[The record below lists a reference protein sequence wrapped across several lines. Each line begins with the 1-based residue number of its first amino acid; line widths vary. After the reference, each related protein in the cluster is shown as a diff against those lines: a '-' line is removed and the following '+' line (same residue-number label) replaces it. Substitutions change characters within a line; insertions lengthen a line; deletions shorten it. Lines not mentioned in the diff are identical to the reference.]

1 MTNVL
6 LNDKPGVE
14 RRNEE
19 RGAHAGARGE
29 VPARARSEERKK
41 RETLMI
47 VALLVL
53 TCVCFANTL
62 TNGFVYDDDQQILQN
77 PYVKSWKFIPQIFT
91 TTVWSFVG
99 QAGATNYYRPL
110 MTLTY
115 LGLWSLFGDAP
126 SGFHIFNLAMQLA
139 VVVLV
144 FFVGRRLLG
153 HEWMAWIAALV
164 FAVHPVHTEVVDWIA
179 SVPDLE
185 TTFFSLLLLWLIA
198 DFEMAD
204 WVAGALGALA
214 LLGALFAK
222 EPSLLV
228 APLAL
233 VFGYLLSGKAGANG
247 DEAVGGGQGATS
259 SVPFAHRVAR
269 WLPILLMGAAYVAW
283 RILLFGKLAPV
294 LQHAQITW
302 PQAVYSACALVLTY
316 ARLLV
321 WPARLSAFHVFHA
334 SHSPWEP
341 QVLGGVVIIAGFLAG
356 AVVAWRKRVPEAS
369 FCVVWMAL
377 TLLPVLNARWM
388 AANVL
393 TERYLYLPSVGFCWL
408 IGWGA
413 VRLWKRAASW
423 GTVGLA
429 SRSIVTWGGCGM
441 LAACAFLVVQ
451 RNRVWH
457 DDLSLY
463 TQTLVTDPD
472 AAIIRNNLAGAYL
485 AVGNLDRA
493 ETEWLAALA
502 GKPDNVITMNAL
514 GVLYTREKKYDAAE
528 KYLLMAIHT
537 RPEWADGHYDY
548 AIVLGRVGKD
558 AESKAEFQRAIALA
572 PFNPTARLWYGKTL
586 LTDREFAEAEAQFR
600 RSYELQPSDEALR
613 GLADVYLQT
622 GQSEKAQG
630 ALGEFL
636 SHSPYDSEAHLQLA
650 KLLEAAGENAKAMAE
665 YRAVLVTDP
674 RNMEAIAALKKNQ

>member
-1 MTNVL
+1 MANAL
-6 LNDKPGVE
+6 LNNQPRLTTREGL
-14 RRNEE
+14 
-19 RGAHAGARGE
+19 
-29 VPARARSEERKK
+29 PARREAAPARQDAHRKK
-41 RETLMI
+41 RETLLI
-47 VALLVL
+47 AALVL
-53 TCVCFANTL
+53 VTCACFANTL
-62 TNGFVYDDDQQILQN
+62 ANGFVYDDDQQILQN

-115 LGLWSLFGDAP
+115 LGLWSVFGDAP

-139 VVVLV
+139 VVVMV

-153 HEWMAWIAALV
+153 DEWMAGIAALL

-204 WVAGALGALA
+204 GVAGALGALA

-228 APLAL
+228 APLAIG
-233 VFGYLLSGKAGANG
+233 FGYLAAAKAAAGAG
-247 DEAVGGGQGATS
+247 AWGAAV
-259 SVPFAHRVAR
+259 VPFRRRVAR
-269 WLPILLMGAAYVAW
+269 WLPVLAMGAAYVAW
-283 RILLFGKLAPV
+283 RIALFGKLAPV
-294 LQHAQITW
+294 LQHAQISW
-302 PQAVYSACALVLTY
+302 PQAVYSAFALVLQY

-321 WPARLSAFHVFHA
+321 WPTRLSAFHVFHV
-334 SHSPWEP
+334 SHAMREP
-341 QVLGGVVIIAGFLAG
+341 RVLGGV
-356 AVVAWRKRVPEAS
+356 AVVAGFVAMALVAWRRCVPEIT
-369 FCVVWMAL
+369 FCVLWMAL
-377 TLLPVLNARWM
+377 TLLPVLNPRWM

-408 IGWGA
+408 VGWFGVQAWRRLGSLAGA
-413 VRLWKRAASW
+413 GTTLRAAYA
-423 GTVGLA
+423 VVA
-429 SRSIVTWGGCGM
+429 SGIFVASVFAVM
-441 LAACAFLVVQ
+441 Q

-472 AAIIRNNLAGAYL
+472 AAIIRNNLAGTYFSL
-485 AVGNLDRA
+485 GNLEGA
-493 ETEWLAALA
+493 EKEWLGALA

-514 GVLYTREKKYDAAE
+514 GVLYTREKKYEEAQ
-528 KYLLMAIHT
+528 KYLLMAMHT

-548 AIVLGRVGKD
+548 AIVLERVGKD

-572 PFNPTARLWYGKTL
+572 PFNPAARLWYAKVL
-586 LTDREFAEAEAQFR
+586 LADREYAEAEAHFR
-600 RSYELQPSDEALR
+600 RSNELQPSDEALR

-622 GQSEKAQG
+622 GQNEKAV
-630 ALGEFL
+630 ATLREYL

-650 KLLEAAGENAKAMAE
+650 KLLDARGDYPGATVEF
-665 YRAVLVTDP
+665 RAVLVTDP
-674 RNMEAIAALKKNQ
+674 RNMEAIAALKKSH

>member
-1 MTNVL
+1 MTNAL
-6 LNDKPGVE
+6 LNDKPHVE
-14 RRNEE
+14 MRKD
-19 RGAHAGARGE
+19 AREGL
-29 VPARARSEERKK
+29 PARHEASPARQDAHRKK
-41 RETLMI
+41 RETLLI
-47 VALLVL
+47 AALVL
-53 TCVCFANTL
+53 VTCVCFANTL
-62 TNGFVYDDDQQILQN
+62 ANGFVYDDDQQILQN

-115 LGLWSLFGDAP
+115 LGLWSVFGDAP

-153 HEWMAWIAALV
+153 DEWMAGIAALL

-185 TTFFSLLLLWLIA
+185 TTSFSLLLLWLIA
-198 DFEMAD
+198 DFEMGD
-204 WVAGALGALA
+204 GLAGTLGALA

-228 APLAL
+228 APLAIG
-233 VFGYLLSGKAGANG
+233 FGYLAAAKAAGA
-247 DEAVGGGQGATS
+247 GAS
-259 SVPFAHRVAR
+259 AAAAVPFRRRVAR
-269 WLPILLMGAAYVAW
+269 WLPVLAMGAAYVAW
-283 RILLFGKLAPV
+283 RIALFGKLAPV
-294 LQHAQITW
+294 LQHAQISW
-302 PQAVYSACALVLTY
+302 PQAVYSAFALVLQY

-321 WPARLSAFHVFHA
+321 WPARLSAFHVFHV
-334 SHSPWEP
+334 SHALSDPR
-341 QVLGGVVIIAGFLAG
+341 VLGGI
-356 AVVAWRKRVPEAS
+356 AVVAGFAAVALVAWRRRVPEIV

-408 IGWGA
+408 VGWIGVRVWRKVGSLAGA
-413 VRLWKRAASW
+413 GTALRAAYALVA
-423 GTVGLA
+423 GGIFVA
-429 SRSIVTWGGCGM
+429 SGFAVIR
-441 LAACAFLVVQ
+441 

-472 AAIIRNNLAGAYL
+472 AAIIRNNLAGTYFS
-485 AVGNLDRA
+485 VGNLEAA
-493 ETEWLAALA
+493 EKEWLGALA

-514 GVLYTREKKYDAAE
+514 GVLYTREKKYEEAQ

-548 AIVLGRVGKD
+548 AIVLERVGKD

-572 PFNPTARLWYGKTL
+572 PFNPTARLWYAKAL
-586 LTDREFAEAEAQFR
+586 LADREFAEAETQFR
-600 RSYELQPSDEALR
+600 RSNELQPADEALR
-613 GLADVYLQT
+613 GLSDVYLQT
-622 GQSEKAQG
+622 GQNEQAV
-630 ALGEFL
+630 ATLREYL

-650 KLLEAAGENAKAMAE
+650 KLLDARGDYSGATVEF
-665 YRAVLVTDP
+665 RAVLITDP
-674 RNMEAIAALKKNQ
+674 RNMEAIAALKKSH